1 MPFRGSWS
9 RVLPLS
15 LLAFVLLL
23 TTGCPKK
30 PRTVVVDGKEVPY
43 EVAAKQAFEAAEA
56 SYSKTNFK
64 PALEKYEK
72 FLADFPKS
80 SLADD
85 AIFRIGLIHEQMGD
99 VPNAGRAFGRIVS
112 DYPGSDLASE
122 ARFKL
127 GVAYFR
133 AERWNDTVEMLKGY
147 EKRAGALDP
156 KRLANARTLI
166 AEGLERTGKPL
177 DAVPY
182 RLRAAKGLED
192 PVLAQWT
199 REKALKALRGV
210 NDVAMLDALAKE
222 FAGDPAEPEIMIE
235 LAEARYAAKDYAG
248 ALSAANTLLQK
259 FPDSLVAPAAQSIL
273 RRAGAREKVDPR
285 TIGVIVPLSGDYV
298 GYGQKALFSILLA
311 ANVFGPDEPSGR
323 VRIAVRDSAGDPVRA
338 AAAVDQ
344 LFEQDG
350 IVGIVGP
357 LLSNETEAAAP
368 RAQALGVPMI
378 TLAQKKGL
386 TDIGPFIFRN
396 SMTNPMQAKAVA
408 GYAFDKLGFRR
419 FALMYPESAYGE
431 ELMNLFWD
439 EVVARGG
446 EVVGAEGYEPKE
458 NDFTDEVEDL
468 VGRSQ
473 SYIPAR
479 KEEWDKLRQLAKQ
492 EQLRTGKKPKDLH
505 LPPIVDFDALFVP
518 DDYLRVGQLLPFFAL
533 ADVPIGGY
541 LARNPNQ
548 RPVTPLGTSG
558 WNNPQLIQ
566 RGGRYVEG
574 AVFVDAFYP
583 ESPEPQVKAFVEKFV
598 GVYLRVPD
606 ILDALS
612 YDSAAIAVAGV
623 RGGATNREKL
633 REFLDDAKGF
643 KGVTGL
649 NGFDGSR
656 DAQRDLT
663 VLTVVDKEIRPVS
676 SLPPAPTP

>member
-1 MPFRGSWS
+1 MVRRTFRIVAVACVSLA
-9 RVLPLS
+9 VL
-15 LLAFVLLL
+15 
-23 TTGCPKK
+23 TGCPKQ
-30 PRTVVVDGKEVPY
+30 PRTVVVDGKEIPY
-43 EVAAKQAFEAAEA
+43 EEAAKNAFEAAEA

-64 PALEKYEK
+64 PALEKYEA
-72 FLADFPKS
+72 FLKDFPKS

-127 GVAYFR
+127 GVAYFK
-133 AERWNDTVEMLKGY
+133 AERWNDAVEMLKGY
-147 EKRAGALDP
+147 EKRASALDP

-166 AEGLERTGKPL
+166 AEGLERQNKPL
-177 DAVPY
+177 DAAPY

-199 REKALKALRGV
+199 REKALKALHGV
-210 NDVAMLDALAKE
+210 QDVSLLDSLTKE
-222 FAGDPAEPEIMIE
+222 FTGDPVEPDLMLE
-235 LAEARYAAKDYAG
+235 LAEARYAAKDYPG
-248 ALSAANTLLQK
+248 ALSIANTLLQM
-259 FPDSLVAPAAQSIL
+259 FPDSLVAPGARSIL
-273 RRAGAREKVDPR
+273 RRAGAREKVDAR

-311 ANVFGPDEPSGR
+311 ANVFGPDEPTGR
-323 VRIAVRDSAGDPVRA
+323 VRIAIRDSAGDPGRA
-338 AAAVDQ
+338 AAAVDS
-344 LFEQDG
+344 LFEEDG

-368 RAQALGVPMI
+368 RAQSLGVPLI

-386 TDIGPFIFRN
+386 TDVGPFIFRN

-408 GYAFDKLGFRR
+408 AYAFDKLGFKR

-446 EVVGAEGYEPKE
+446 EVVGVEGYEPKE
-458 NDFTDEVEDL
+458 NDFTNEVEDL
-468 VGRSQ
+468 VGRS
-473 SYIPAR
+473 SSFIPAR
-479 KEEWDKLRQLAKQ
+479 KDEWEKLRQQARQ
-492 EQLRTGKKPKDLH
+492 EQQRTGKKPKDIH
-505 LPPIVDFDALFVP
+505 LPPVVDFDALFVP

-558 WNNPQLIQ
+558 WNNPQLIA

-574 AVFVDAFYP
+574 SVFVDAFYP
-583 ESPEPQVKAFVEKFV
+583 ESPEPQVKAFVENFV

-612 YDSAAIAVAGV
+612 YDSAAIVVAAV
-623 RGGATNREKL
+623 RGGATSREKL
-633 REFLDDAKGF
+633 REALDDAKNF

-649 NGFDGSR
+649 AGFDANR
-656 DAQRDLT
+656 DASRDLT
-663 VLTVVDKEIRPVS
+663 VLTVIDKEIRPVS
-676 SLPPAPTP
+676 AIAPAPAP

>member
-1 MPFRGSWS
+1 MVAGRWL
-9 RVLPLS
+9 RVWMLAALS
-15 LLAFVLLL
+15 TAFLA
-23 TTGCPKK
+23 GCPKT
-30 PRTVVVDGKEVPY
+30 RTVVVDGKEVPY
-43 EVAAKQAFEAAEA
+43 EEAAKNAFDAAEA
-56 SYSKTNFK
+56 SFSKTNYK
-64 PALEKYEK
+64 PALEKYEA
-72 FLADFPKS
+72 FLNDFPKS

-85 AIFRIGLIHEQMGD
+85 AIFRIGVIHEAMGD

-133 AERWNDTVEMLKGY
+133 AERWNDCAEMLKGY
-147 EKRAGALDP
+147 EKRASALDP

-166 AEGLERTGKPL
+166 AESLERQTKPL
-177 DAVPY
+177 EAAPY

-192 PVLAQWT
+192 GVLAQWS
-199 REKALKALRGV
+199 RERGLNALHGAL
-210 NDVAMLDALAKE
+210 DVALLDGLAKE
-222 FAGDPAEPEIMIE
+222 FAGDPAEPDIMIE
-235 LAEARYAAKDYAG
+235 LAEARYAAKDYPG
-248 ALSAANTLLQK
+248 ALSIANTLIQM

-273 RRAGAREKVDPR
+273 RRAGAREKVDAR

-311 ANVFGPDEPSGR
+311 ANVFGPDEPQGR
-323 VRIAVRDSAGDPVRA
+323 VRIAIRDSAGDPARA
-338 AAAVDQ
+338 AAAVDT
-344 LFEQDG
+344 LFEEDG
-350 IVGIVGP
+350 IVGIIGP

-368 RAQALGVPMI
+368 RAQALGVPLI

-386 TDIGPFIFRN
+386 TEIGPFIFRN
-396 SMTNPMQAKAVA
+396 SMTNSMQAKAVA
-408 GYAFDKLGFRR
+408 GYACDKMGFKR
-419 FALMYPESAYGE
+419 FALMYPENAYGE
-431 ELMNLFWD
+431 ELTNLFWD
-439 EVVARGG
+439 EVLARGG
-446 EVVGAEGYEPKE
+446 EVVGVEGYEPKE
-458 NDFTDEVEDL
+458 NDFTNEVEDL
-468 VGRSQ
+468 VGRSAAF
-473 SYIPAR
+473 IPAR
-479 KEEWDKLRQLAKQ
+479 KDEWDKLRQQAKA
-492 EQLRTGKKPKDLH
+492 EQVRTGKKPKDLH
-505 LPPIVDFDALFVP
+505 LPPMVDFDALFVP

-548 RPVTPLGTSG
+548 RPVVPLGTSG

-583 ESPEPQVKAFVEKFV
+583 ESPSPEVKQFVENFV

-612 YDSAAIAVAGV
+612 YDSAAIVVTGV
-623 RGGATNREKL
+623 RSGATNRDKL
-633 REFLDDAKGF
+633 RESLDDAKGF

-649 NGFDGSR
+649 TGFSKER
-656 DAQRDLT
+656 DAIRELT
-663 VLTVVDKEIRPVS
+663 VLTVLDKEIKPVS
-676 SLPPAPTP
+676 AVAPAPAPTP